1 MSQKLSHGDIQ
12 QVVKSLDES
21 KTVNLDVSIRQL
33 VESVA
38 GVVSNK
44 GDELSLHV
52 LCCNEYFLVTGI
64 VAPQL
69 EEVRGQADSVR
80 EALAE

>member
-1 MSQKLSHGDIQ
+1 M
-12 QVVKSLDES
+12 E
-21 KTVNLDVSIRQL
+21 VSIRQL

-38 GVVSNK
+38 GVISDK
-44 GDELSLHV
+44 SEELSLHI

-69 EEVRGQADSVR
+69 DEVRGQADSVR
-80 EALAE
+80 GALAE